1 MRETVVLVHGL
12 WLHGVAMLYLKRRI
26 ARRGYDVKA
35 YSYPTVRLNLA
46 ENAKRLVRYCEK
58 LPTGRFHLVSHSMGG
73 LVVMKAAEALSST
86 RLGRIV
92 LLAPPYRDSYAGRRV
107 QRLPGGCTIL
117 GRCMGEWLGGVRDT
131 PLRHLDLGVIAGTG
145 SVGLGRIFA
154 PGLPQPNDGVVSV
167 DETRVPGMRDHI
179 VVPASHT
186 LMLVSATVAHQVCAY
201 LDHGKFDRVQTT
213 GASVN

>member
-1 MRETVVLVHGL
+1 MRDTVVLVHGL

-92 LLAPPYRDSYAGRRV
+92 LLAPPYCDSYAGRRL

-131 PLRHLDLGVIAGTG
+131 TRRNLDLGVIAGTG
-145 SVGLGRIFA
+145 RVGLGRVFA
-154 PGLPQPNDGVVSV
+154 AGLPQPNDGVVSV
-167 DETRVPGMRDHI
+167 EETRVPGMRDHI

-186 LMLVSATVAHQVCAY
+186 VMLVSGAVAHQVCAY
-201 LDHGKFDRVQTT
+201 LAHGKFDRVHTP